1 MEENK
6 ISFKHKLYNRVVDTI
21 VENTSS
27 FALIT
32 KKLVERTDCFPLMYV
47 GINNSNKVNL
57 KTAVGSDVTNFDIII
72 MTNNPPEN
80 YEKSGNE
87 ILLEL
92 AFEVE
97 YALAKP
103 MNWNTN
109 HLNFPGIVKDCY
121 FTGIEFYDDESSG
134 DGNISCVLLFSV
146 EHVGEALLRPMQS
159 QKSI

>member
-6 ISFKHKLYNRVVDTI
+6 LSFKQKLYNRVFDTI

-32 KKLVERTDCFPLMYV
+32 KKLVKRSDSYPMMYV
-47 GINNSNKVNL
+47 GITTSDKINL
-57 KTAVGSDVTNFDIII
+57 QTAVGSDVTNFDIII

-103 MNWNTN
+103 SNWNTN

-121 FTGIEFYDDESSG
+121 FTRIDLYDDESSAEG
-134 DGNISCVLLFSV
+134 DIACVLSFSV
-146 EHVGEALLRPMQS
+146 VHVGEALLRPMKS
-159 QKSI
+159 QKSL